1 MMSTPVINDE
11 QTLSEVIDS
20 LLEHVSI
27 DMQGEC
33 NEEMVFTILVRAAST
48 SESIEHTA
56 QTLEDAPDGGTIRH
70 HLNKCHDMA
79 TMEEEV
85 NATLQARLPGGLLKR
100 AQRVAIDL
108 NLQPYYGEPSTT
120 ELPYIY
126 RSKAHAGTC
135 SFYAYAT
142 CYLICRGKR
151 VTLAIT
157 PVRRD
162 DTMVGVIAR
171 LIDRGTSLGLRI
183 KRLYLDRG
191 FFSVPVIR
199 WLLNKDIP
207 FEMPVIIRGKTG
219 GTRQLLQGGKSYK
232 TRYTMTSQKYGS
244 VTFDVWVVCIYLNGR
259 HGKHGR
265 QYLAYAVHRVSL
277 RPRALYQDYRRRFGI
292 ESSYR
297 LKNTCRITTT
307 MKNPVVRLL
316 FVGIAFVL
324 MDVWVYLLWTFVSHP
339 RQGGRRIFRAFFPL
353 KRMLEFLRQA
363 IDRKYHIKDTI
374 FL

>member
-1 MMSTPVINDE
+1 MSTPVINDE
-11 QTLSEVIDS
+11 QTLNEVIDS

-33 NEEMVFTILVRAAST
+33 DEETVFTVLTRAAST
-48 SESIEHTA
+48 SESIEHTV

-70 HLNKCHDMA
+70 HLNKCQEMPI
-79 TMEEEV
+79 MEKEV
-85 NATLQARLPGGLLKR
+85 NDVLQARLPGGLLKR
-100 AQRVAIDL
+100 AQRLAIDL
-108 NLQPYYGEPSTT
+108 NLQPYYGEPSA
-120 ELPYIY
+120 EEEPYIY

-142 CYLICRGKR
+142 CYLICKGKR
-151 VTLAIT
+151 VTIAVT

-162 DTMVGVIAR
+162 DTMVGVITR
-171 LIDRGTSLGLRI
+171 LLDRGYSLGLRI

-199 WLLNKDIP
+199 WLLAQDIP

-219 GTRQLLQGGKSYK
+219 GTRQLLQGRKSYK
-232 TRYTMTSQKYGS
+232 TRYTMTSQQYGS
-244 VTFDVWVVCIYLNGR
+244 VTFDVCVVCVYLNGTR
-259 HGKHGR
+259 GKHGR
-265 QYLAYAVHRVSL
+265 EYVAYVVHRVSL
-277 RPRALYQDYRRRFGI
+277 GPRALYHDYRRRFGI

-297 LKNTCRITTT
+297 LKNTCRIKTS

-316 FVGIAFVL
+316 FVGIAFL
-324 MDVWVYLLWTFVSHP
+324 LIDVWVYLLWTFVSQP
-339 RQGGRRIFRAFFPL
+339 RRGGRQIFRSLFPL

-363 IDRKYHIKDTI
+363 IDRKYHIKETI